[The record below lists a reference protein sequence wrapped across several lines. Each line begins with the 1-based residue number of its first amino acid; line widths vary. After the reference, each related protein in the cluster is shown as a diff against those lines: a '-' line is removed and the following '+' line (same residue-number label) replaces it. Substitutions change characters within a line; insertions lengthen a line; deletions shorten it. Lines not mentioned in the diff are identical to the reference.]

1 MLVMILKHPVKMGN
15 YSSKDNV
22 ISSLNEL
29 PNVTAEFVKLGFGKD
44 FIAIT
49 IDEDEVDADDILSL
63 GSYIGQIET
72 MALMGS

>member
-1 MLVMILKHPVKMGN
+1 MLVMILKHPVKMSN

-22 ISSLNEL
+22 INSLNEL
-29 PNVTAEFVKLGFGKD
+29 PNVTAEYVKLGFGKD

-49 IDEDEVDADDILSL
+49 LDQDEVDAEDILSI
-63 GSYIGQIET
+63 GSYIGQIEA